1 MDFLADYFKGKVFV
15 AAAMWM
21 FTVFSVTRSSRSKT
35 SSCFYPS
42 LYPPWVGTMSWT
54 SLHSSIDNPLS
65 RHPVMYFCSFW
76 LLSPLLSLQDWL
88 IWSVGGRLQGRLLWN
103 LKVRQSVNVRHPDT
117 YCVKCQYT
125 IQAKWSYNQTIEAI
139 APAVCWSMRRNWA
152 SPCHAPTPSLVAC
165 DCQHLER
172 LPSELQSHLN
182 CDISAAN
189 SAVKSAANLASMCR
203 LCYVMWSWISD
214 VR

>member
-139 APAVCWSMRRNWA
+139 APAVCWSMRRNRA
-152 SPCHAPTPSLVAC
+152 SLCHAPTPSTCSLW
-165 DCQHLER
+165 
-172 LPSELQSHLN
+172 LPTPRTTPFRITVTSQLWYLSRELSRK
-182 CDISAAN
+182 ISRKLGIN
-189 SAVKSAANLASMCR
+189 V
-203 LCYVMWSWISD
+203 
-214 VR
+214 